1 MKPTPGWSA
10 GPPGQLD
17 IHMMDQLLMAISF
30 AKPARRMVLVCDAQR
45 DYHVQ
50 AMVRVMRVDGM
61 KVKDS
66 TKGAVRTITIG
77 E

>member
-1 MKPTPGWSA
+1 MA
-10 GPPGQLD
+10 
-17 IHMMDQLLMAISF
+17 DQLMMAISF
-30 AKPARRMVLVCDAQR
+30 VKPARRIVLRCDVDR

-50 AMVRVMRVDGM
+50 AMVRVMRADGM
-61 KVKDS
+61 RVTDV